1 MEEYGVSI
9 GDLRETVMYWH
20 IRVGEGVVSPK
31 FINPGINLPI
41 KELGSHQGIKEIYF
55 LFVIT

>member
-1 MEEYGVSI
+1 
-9 GDLRETVMYWH
+9 MYWH
-20 IRVGEGVVSPK
+20 IGAGEGVVSPK

-41 KELGSHQGIKEIYF
+41 KELGSHQGIKDIYF